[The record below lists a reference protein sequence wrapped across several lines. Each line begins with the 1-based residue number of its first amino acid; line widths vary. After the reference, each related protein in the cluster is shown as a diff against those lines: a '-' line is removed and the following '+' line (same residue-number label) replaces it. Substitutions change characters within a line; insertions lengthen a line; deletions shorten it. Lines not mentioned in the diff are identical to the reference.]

1 MILNNE
7 LERMWKETVVIRSQ
21 HIRGVTEETTCVDE
35 DRNFETVSAFAASS
49 SLIDTTDPAANH
61 SSLISSYVTCGNA
74 ISSAATTA
82 AD

>member
-1 MILNNE
+1 MV
-7 LERMWKETVVIRSQ
+7 RMWKETVVVRCR
-21 HIRGVTEETTCVDE
+21 HIRGVTEETTCVE
-35 DRNFETVSAFAASS
+35 DCNFETVAGFAASS
-49 SLIDTTDPAANH
+49 SLTDTTDPAANQ

>member
-1 MILNNE
+1 
-7 LERMWKETVVIRSQ
+7 MWKETVVVRSE
-21 HIRGVTEETTCVDE
+21 HIRGVTEETTCVE
-35 DRNFETVSAFAASS
+35 GRNFETVAAFAASS
-49 SLIDTTDPAANH
+49 SLIDTTDPAANQ